1 MRRKKKGN
9 LAETLLGIIFTIQG
23 LGILLSLM
31 LIDARVINSDELEMI
46 LLPIFLLIG
55 PSIFLYIS
63 IQDR

>member
-23 LGILLSLM
+23 LGIFFGM
-31 LIDARVINSDELEMI
+31 ILIEARVINGNQLELI

>member
-1 MRRKKKGN
+1 
-9 LAETLLGIIFTIQG
+9 LGIIFTIQG
-23 LGILLSLM
+23 LGILFSLM
-31 LIDARVINSDELEMI
+31 LIDARVINSDELELI